1 VTHVTALAAG
11 KNHPAVDQVI
21 TSSFYCYCVAGF
33 GELRRLTMNKSTDWP
48 WSWEEEAEWKAEMEE
63 RHLEFLDELMD
74 AVIEDDMIGAR
85 YNAAPTPQGNKTKPG
100 APEKYVI
107 TT

>member
-1 VTHVTALAAG
+1 LAAK

-21 TSSFYCYCVAGF
+21 TSSFDRCCGAGF
-33 GELRRLTMNKSTDWP
+33 GEHGRLTMNKSTDWP

-74 AVIEDDMIGAR
+74 AVIEDEMIGAR
-85 YNAAPTPQGNKTKPG
+85 YNSAPTPQGNKTKPG
-100 APEKYVI
+100 ASEKYAI